1 MGTAIAV
8 RSDYSADDLRGL
20 ARRSDDADQT
30 RRLLALAVI
39 LDGGSRSEAAKV
51 GGVTLQIIRDWVLKF
66 NAQGPDGLFTG
77 KAPGAPF
84 KLTPEQTQ
92 ALIDRVEMGPHP
104 DVHGVVRWRLKDLCH
119 WVWEE
124 YRVSLAEYS
133 MSRILKRA
141 GYRHL
146 SARPQHPKQDERV
159 LEAFKKTSPTG

>member
-1 MGTAIAV
+1 MGSAV
-8 RSDYSADDLRGL
+8 VIRSDFSASALRRF
-20 ARRSDDADQT
+20 ARNSRDADQT

-39 LDGGSRSEAAKV
+39 LEGGSRSDAAKV
-51 GGVTLQIIRDWVLKF
+51 GGVTLQIVRDWVLKF
-66 NAQGPDGLFTG
+66 NAHGPDGLMTG
-77 KAPGAPF
+77 KSPGAPS

-92 ALIDRVEMGPHP
+92 ALINMVEMGPHP

-146 SARPQHPKQDERV
+146 SARPQHPKQDEHV
-159 LEAFKKTSPTG
+159 LEAFKKTSPHG